1 MMFAIIAT
9 GGKQINVE
17 VGKEYF
23 VEKLAGNAND
33 KIIFD
38 QVLMIDGTVGK
49 PFIKGAEVHAT
60 IIKQDKAKKI
70 IVFKYKPKK
79 NSKTKYGHRQPYTK
93 VKITDIFLS
102 AKDKEN
108 KEKSTQ
114 KEIKE
119 VKVKTIKKA
128 TTSTTAKVEKPKKVV
143 KNVTKTTSTSPLKP
157 KAAKT
162 ATTKTT
168 IKKATTT
175 TKPKVAK
182 ITSAK
187 TTRTTSKKTTVNNL
201 EKKATETT
209 IQNN

>member
-23 VEKLAGNAND
+23 VEKLVGNADD

-60 IIKQDKAKKI
+60 VIKQDKAKKI

-102 AKDKEN
+102 ASEKAKKETVKKDEN
-108 KEKSTQ
+108 TPAAAVANNETKKVAEPKPSTKEKPEVNTL
-114 KEIKE
+114 EIKVE
-119 VKVKTIKKA
+119 DSTKK
-128 TTSTTAKVEKPKKVV
+128 
-143 KNVTKTTSTSPLKP
+143 
-157 KAAKT
+157 
-162 ATTKTT
+162 
-168 IKKATTT
+168 
-175 TKPKVAK
+175 
-182 ITSAK
+182 
-187 TTRTTSKKTTVNNL
+187 
-201 EKKATETT
+201 
-209 IQNN
+209 